1 MAEGRGQITPISSL
15 ADRGTQ
21 TELTLASAKGGH
33 FEQLHVIHKGY
44 HIHVPVALLSD
55 LLSTVSG
62 LSILELNWRFL

>member
-1 MAEGRGQITPISSL
+1 MAEGRGQIKPISRL

-33 FEQLHVIHKGY
+33 FEQLHVMHKGY
-44 HIHVPVALLSD
+44 HIPVALLSD